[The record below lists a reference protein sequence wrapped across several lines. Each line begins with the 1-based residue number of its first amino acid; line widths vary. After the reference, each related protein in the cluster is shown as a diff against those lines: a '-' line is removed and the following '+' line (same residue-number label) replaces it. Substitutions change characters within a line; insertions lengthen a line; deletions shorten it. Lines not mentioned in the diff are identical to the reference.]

1 MTMLLFGGTGQIGSA
16 VVSKL
21 ATERGIDLRVL
32 TPNPDK
38 AQVPANVTVVK
49 GDVLDMA
56 SMRSALAGVGT
67 LFLLNPVV
75 ADEHTP
81 RPSHFAVGQG
91 RRRQGCRLLLHGQ
104 FRRFRGYAACLGQVR
119 RRADDRALR
128 HPGHDPAPELLFPKR
143 RDGEG
148 TASRTRQIWHA
159 DRRRRRRDGRYA
171 RYRRS
176 CGAGDARTRA
186 SARTASA
193 QPRRNLGPRNLDWLL
208 HRGDLVGCARQ
219 ARDLRGG
226 RHGPLEK
233 QLAEHM
239 SAAMAFDTTL
249 MFRGFQRDGMLP
261 SPHAVQAVEEKLG
274 RPLRTNRAFAEELQA
289 AWRNG

>member
-1 MTMLLFGGTGQIGSA
+1 MTMLLIGGTGQIGSA

-21 ATERGIDLRVL
+21 ATERDIDLRVL

-49 GDVLDMA
+49 GDLLDMA

-75 ADEHTP
+75 ADEHTRALLTLRLAKDAGVKGVVYFSMVNSDVFADTP
-81 RPSHFAVGQG
+81 HASAKFAAEQMIERFDIPATILRPNCFFQNDAMVKGPLLEQGRYGMPIGAVGVAMVDTRDIAEVAALEMLG
-91 RRRQGCRLLLHGQ
+91 RER
-104 FRRFRGYAACLGQVR
+104 
-119 RRADDRALR
+119 
-128 HPGHDPAPELLFPKR
+128 APEPLPR
-143 RDGEG
+143 
-148 TASRTRQIWHA
+148 SRVEISGPEILTGSSIAAIWS
-159 DRRRRRRDGRYA
+159 DVLGKPVTY
-171 RYRRS
+171 
-176 CGAGDARTRA
+176 AGDDT
-186 SARTASA
+186 
-193 QPRRNLGPRNLDWLL
+193 
-208 HRGDLVGCARQ
+208 
-219 ARDLRGG
+219 
-226 RHGPLEK
+226 GPLEK

-274 RPLRTNRAFAEELQA
+274 RPLRTYRAFAEELQA